1 MKRFCSTLSHKKHMS
16 IRMRKS
22 KHPSRL
28 KSLILKVKPKKKKKN
43 LPTYLVPPTHLNVV
57 FNLF

>member
-1 MKRFCSTLSHKKHMS
+1 MS